1 MGVSVRTLYWII
13 ISVGCH
19 FEGGGECEKG
29 EEKKRKIEKVK
40 EKERQNEK
48 EENGKLKL
56 NRTKVKTKK
65 VHVILNFVLRTG
77 ENYHFEQGEG
87 RGEDMVSGLI

>member
-1 MGVSVRTLYWII
+1 M
-13 ISVGCH
+13 
-19 FEGGGECEKG
+19 G

-56 NRTKVKTKK
+56 NRTKIKTKK
-65 VHVILNFVLRTG
+65 MHVILNFVFEDR